1 MQAAKSHS
9 SRADGSSSDK
19 LSTEVESLKDG
30 LGQLRSD
37 VAELFGHALGVGRS
51 GVAVARDNA
60 AEGYEMIKQQ
70 FSDLTERGNEG
81 VTAMERKIKK
91 HPWQSALIA
100 FGIGF
105 LAAKFFSRGD

>member
-9 SRADGSSSDK
+9 SRADGSSGDK
-19 LSTEVESLKDG
+19 LSTEIASLKDG

-37 VAELFGHALGVGRS
+37 VVELFSHALGVGRS
-51 GVAVARDNA
+51 GAAVARDNA

-70 FSDLTERGNEG
+70 FSDLSERGADS
-81 VTAMERKIKK
+81 VTAMGRKIKK

-100 FGIGF
+100 FGVGY
-105 LAAKFFSRGD
+105 LAAKLFTK